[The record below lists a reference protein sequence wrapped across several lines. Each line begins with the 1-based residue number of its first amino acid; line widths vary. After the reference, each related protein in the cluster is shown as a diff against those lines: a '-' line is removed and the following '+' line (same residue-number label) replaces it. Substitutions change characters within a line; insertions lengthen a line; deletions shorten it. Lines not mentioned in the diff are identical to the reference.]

1 MNAQISPTTPINV
14 GEAFGFVFQS
24 RNWFGKLAVGALCVL
39 FFWLFLIPLF
49 ILTGY
54 FIETARRISRGER
67 ELPPWDN
74 IGQKLGEGFMLSL
87 ALFIWS
93 LPGTILSSAG
103 NGFTSVGSSF
113 SYTPN
118 ALAPLGAL
126 YALLVA
132 LLTAAIWSQ
141 FLDRGFTGAFDFRAI
156 FRRALMSPGMTVIV
170 WLMVIVADIIGGLG
184 VILLVVGVLFTLPYA
199 FAVTSHLYGQ
209 FRQRTAIAANATT
222 PLTRAP
228 LRNEAE
234 GPGTA

>member
-87 ALFIWS
+87 ALFVWS

-141 FLDRGFTGAFDFRAI
+141 FLDGGFVAAFDFRAV
-156 FRRALMSPGMTVIV
+156 FRRAMLQPGMTVLV
-170 WLMVIVADIIGGLG
+170 WLMAIVAGIIGFLG
-184 VILLVVGVLFTLPYA
+184 IIVVGIGLLFTIPYA
-199 FAVTSHLYGQ
+199 SAVSAHLYAQ
-209 FRQRTAIAANATT
+209 FRQRTQVATAPAHIFDT
-222 PLTRAP
+222 DYHQRGLT
-228 LRNEAE
+228 
-234 GPGTA
+234 

>member
-87 ALFIWS
+87 ALFVWS

-141 FLDRGFTGAFDFRAI
+141 FLDGGFVAAFDFRAV
-156 FRRALMSPGMTVIV
+156 FRRAMLQPGMTVLV
-170 WLMVIVADIIGGLG
+170 WLMAIVAGIIGFLG
-184 VILLVVGVLFTLPYA
+184 IIVVGIGLLFTIPYA
-199 FAVTSHLYGQ
+199 SAVSAHLYAQ
-209 FRQRTAIAANATT
+209 FRQRTQVATAPAHIFDT
-222 PLTRAP
+222 DYHQQGLT
-228 LRNEAE
+228 
-234 GPGTA
+234 

>member
-141 FLDRGFTGAFDFRAI
+141 FLDGGFVAAFDFRAV
-156 FRRALMSPGMTVIV
+156 FRRAMLQPGMTVLV
-170 WLMVIVADIIGGLG
+170 WLMAIVAGIIGFLG
-184 VILLVVGVLFTLPYA
+184 IIVVGIGLLFTIPYA
-199 FAVTSHLYGQ
+199 SAVSAHLYAQ
-209 FRQRTAIAANATT
+209 FRQRTQVATAPAHIFDT
-222 PLTRAP
+222 DYHQRGLT
-228 LRNEAE
+228 
-234 GPGTA
+234 

>member
-74 IGQKLGEGFMLSL
+74 IGQKLGEGFMLSV

-141 FLDRGFTGAFDFRAI
+141 FLDGGFVAAFDFRAV
-156 FRRALMSPGMTVIV
+156 FRRAMLQPGMTVLV
-170 WLMVIVADIIGGLG
+170 WLMAIVAGIIGFLG
-184 VILLVVGVLFTLPYA
+184 IIVVGIGLLFTIPYA
-199 FAVTSHLYGQ
+199 SAVSAHLYAQ
-209 FRQRTAIAANATT
+209 FRQRTQVATT
-222 PLTRAP
+222 PAHIFDTDYHQQGLT
-228 LRNEAE
+228 
-234 GPGTA
+234 